1 MKKEEILAEL
11 KIARER
17 IEFLENELKKPEKFE
32 FKYEREETFIIYSD
46 EIESE
51 GNGDVQRKL
60 DFGLYRINENNA
72 KEALQLNKE
81 SNIVGAIAE
90 QIDVNYSK
98 DIDWN
103 NKEGNYYSI
112 YYNNQTGKYSSFC
125 NSFNRYLGTVYMSKE
140 VAKRVCEILNNKAVE
155 L

>member
-1 MKKEEILAEL
+1 MKPEEILAEL

-17 IEFLENELKKPEKFE
+17 IEFLENELKKQEKFE
-32 FKYEREETFIIYSD
+32 FKYERGETFIIYSD

-51 GNGDVQRKL
+51 GIGDVQRKL

-81 SNIVGAIAE
+81 NNIIGAIAE
-90 QIDVNYSK
+90 QIDVNFSK
-98 DIDWN
+98 DINWN
-103 NKEGNYYSI
+103 NKENKYTI
-112 YYNNQTGKYSSFC
+112 YYNNQTGKYSSSC

-140 VAKRVCEILNNKAVE
+140 VAKRVCEILNNKEVE

>member
-1 MKKEEILAEL
+1 MKKEEILTEL
-11 KIARER
+11 KIAIER

-103 NKEGNYYSI
+103 NKENKYSI
-112 YYNNQTGKYSSFC
+112 YYNNQTGKYSSFY
-125 NSFNRYLGTVYMSKE
+125 NSFNIYLGTVYMSKE
-140 VAKRVCEILNNKAVE
+140 VAKRVCEILNNKEVE

>member
-32 FKYEREETFIIYSD
+32 FKYEREKTFIIYSD

-51 GNGDVQRKL
+51 GIGDVQRKL
-60 DFGLYRINENNA
+60 DFGLYRINEDNA

-81 SNIVGAIAE
+81 SNIIGAIAE
-90 QIDVNYSK
+90 QIDVNFSK

-103 NKEGNYYSI
+103 NKEGNYSI
-112 YYNNQTGKYSSFC
+112 YYNNQTGKYSSFY
-125 NSFNRYLGTVYMSKE
+125 NSFIRYLGTVYMSKE
-140 VAKRVCEILNNKAVE
+140 VAKRVCEILNNKEVE